1 MHRAGSRPRL
11 ASHFKWNSQEG
22 PHVSGQID
30 FFYEFASPYSFIAA
44 QRLPALAERVDR
56 TIRWRPIE
64 LQKVWA
70 AQGILEAYGAIR
82 KAKRSYILT
91 DVKRTADDLGITLK
105 PPGAPV
111 DATLAR
117 LAVYGLEARTPGLG
131 AKLTLK
137 LWRRL
142 WGEGLNISTMNDM
155 VLALPDG
162 IDRAMLQAATEVP
175 EALECLSSSNADAV
189 ASSCFGVPW
198 IVADGATY
206 FGQDRLEMLERRL
219 VR

>member
-1 MHRAGSRPRL
+1 VNAQDGAL
-11 ASHFKWNSQEG
+11 
-22 PHVSGQID
+22 VSGYID
-30 FFYEFASPYSFIAA
+30 FFYEFASPYSFVAA
-44 QRLPALAERVDR
+44 QRLPALAERVGR

-91 DVKRTADDLGITLK
+91 DVKRTADDLGIALK
-105 PPGAPV
+105 PPSAPV

-117 LAVYGLEARTPGLG
+117 LAVYGLEARIPGLG
-131 AKLTLK
+131 AKLSLK

-142 WGEGLNISTMNDM
+142 WGEGLEISTIDDM
-155 VLALPDG
+155 LLALPDG
-162 IDRAMLQAATEVP
+162 TDRAMLQTATEAP
-175 EALECLSSSNADAV
+175 EAFECLRSANADAV

-198 IVADGATY
+198 LIADGDTY